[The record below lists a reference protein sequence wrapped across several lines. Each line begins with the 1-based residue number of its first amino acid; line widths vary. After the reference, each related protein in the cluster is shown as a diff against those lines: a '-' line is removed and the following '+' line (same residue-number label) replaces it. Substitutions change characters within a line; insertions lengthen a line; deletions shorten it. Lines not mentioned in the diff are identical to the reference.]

1 MQALNE
7 SLIETN
13 GSYGES
19 GGRMLRT
26 SLALSAIFKK
36 PVTIHYIRHVRH
48 IKAKRKTPCLRPRR
62 LKSVDGLARG
72 ESSFTTQR
80 VTHPLITNLWVL
92 QQFVNL
98 HFSLFGEVGK
108 MGRADICCAYVRAIF
123 GFLG

>member
-7 SLIETN
+7 SLIEIN
-13 GSYGES
+13 GSYGE
-19 GGRMLRT
+19 GGGQILRT
-26 SLALSAIFKK
+26 SLALSAILKK
-36 PVTIHYIRHVRH
+36 PVTIYH
-48 IKAKRKTPCLRPRR
+48 IKANRKTPCLRPRH

-72 ESSFTTQR
+72 ESSFTTQQ

-108 MGRADICCAYVRAIF
+108 MGRADICCA
-123 GFLG
+123 